1 MANNDVKTCPHD
13 CTRCTMMQQILC
25 AAQFSRMNAESMRNL
40 EERLELMDDKL
51 KKLVGD
57 NGGVFNPMADEEE
70 EAMPQKPQK
79 TKTAQGDG
87 GAEE

>member
-1 MANNDVKTCPHD
+1 
-13 CTRCTMMQQILC
+13 MMQQILC
-25 AAQFSRMNAESMRNL
+25 AAQFSRMNAEAMRNL

-57 NGGVFNPMADEEE
+57 NGGVFNPLAYE
-70 EAMPQKPQK
+70 EAEAVPQHTQK

-87 GAEE
+87 GAENRPSENS